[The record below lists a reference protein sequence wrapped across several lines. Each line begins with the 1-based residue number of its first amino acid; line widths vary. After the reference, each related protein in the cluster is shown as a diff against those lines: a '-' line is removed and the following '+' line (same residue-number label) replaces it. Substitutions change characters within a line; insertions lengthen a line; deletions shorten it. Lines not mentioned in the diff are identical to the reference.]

1 MKRLVKITPFK
12 LSMLI
17 TGWAVISYIA
27 GFPFFETMELKSLDF
42 RFNTRGEIK
51 PGPEVAIVTIDEK
64 SLDNLGRWPW
74 PRKTIA
80 ELIDTLSDYDV
91 NSVGFDVVFAEPD
104 HNSESIAINEIK
116 NKLESLEIHDKK
128 LTSYLDK
135 KIIEEDND
143 ALLADAIKRSGKVV
157 LGYFFHTSDEDLKH
171 LGEVE
176 VEGDKYLKKSAYS
189 SVRYLSKEATNID
202 FTMPVFSLESNLE
215 QFSKGAADFG
225 YFNVFPDLDGTIR
238 WVPLLLKYGSNY
250 FPPLSLQLARKY
262 LGDKQ
267 LTIIVAEY
275 GVESVMLGDMEIPT
289 NEGGGLLVNYRG
301 GNKTFPHYSVYDVIN
316 KKIPKEALKDKIIL
330 IGATAI
336 GIYDM
341 RVAPF
346 SSVFPGVEIHANV
359 IDNILH
365 QDFLFRPGWIG
376 AIDILIIIAAGL
388 ILGVL
393 LPRFG
398 PVAGAFATL
407 AIFASFTAG
416 NLFLFTDKG
425 IWLNFVYPSISILTI
440 YTSVTLL
447 RYMTEEKE
455 KKKVRNAFQYYMTS
469 SVVNEVLKDSD
480 KLKLGGEK
488 KVLSVLFSDIRGF
501 TTISEQM
508 TPEMLVHFLNE
519 YLTVMTDI
527 VFKHDGVLDKY
538 MGDAIMA
545 MYGAPLE
552 QKDHPL
558 RACRTALD
566 MMKALKHLH
575 KSWEKQGLPQ
585 IDIGLGISTGPM
597 VVGNMGSERRFDY
610 TVMGDT
616 VNLGSRLEA
625 INKMYGTNIIISEE
639 TYSAVRDHFICR
651 ELDAVRV
658 KGKDRPVKIYEL
670 MAETG
675 SDERYLEFAR
685 RFEAALGLYREMKWQ
700 EAIAVFED
708 IFKIRPKDPASE
720 MYIKRCHALY
730 KAPPAA
736 DWDGVFIMTTK

>member
-1 MKRLVKITPFK
+1 MKSLVKITPFR
-12 LSMLI
+12 LSLLI

-27 GFPFFETMELKSLDF
+27 GFSFFETMELKSLDF

-74 PRKTIA
+74 PRKKIA
-80 ELIDTLSDYDV
+80 DLIDALSDYGV

-116 NKLESLEIHDKK
+116 SKIDSLEINNKK
-128 LTSYLDK
+128 LISYLDK
-135 KIIEEDND
+135 KAREEDND
-143 ALLADAIKRSGKVV
+143 ALLADAIKRSGRVV

-171 LGEVE
+171 LGEAKIE
-176 VEGDKYLKKSAYS
+176 EDEYLKKSAYS
-189 SVRYLSKEATNID
+189 SVRYLSKEATNTD
-202 FTMPVFSLESNLE
+202 FTTAVFSLESNLPR
-215 QFSKGAADFG
+215 FSREAAGFG
-225 YFNVFPDLDGTIR
+225 YFNVFPDFDGTIR
-238 WVPLLLKYGSNY
+238 WVPLLLKYGNDY

-267 LTIIVAEY
+267 LTIVAAEY
-275 GVESVMLGDMEIPT
+275 GVESVMLGDIEIPT
-289 NEGGGLLVNYRG
+289 NEGGGLLINYRG

-316 KKIPKEALKDKIIL
+316 KKIPKEALEDKIIL

-346 SSVFPGVEIHANV
+346 SNVFPGVEVHANV

-365 QDFLFRPGWIG
+365 QDFLFRPGWVG
-376 AIDILIIIAAGL
+376 AIDILIIIAAGF
-388 ILGVL
+388 ILGGL
-393 LPRFG
+393 LPRLG
-398 PVAGAFATL
+398 PVAGAFAAL
-407 AIFASFTAG
+407 AILTSFTAG

-440 YTSVTLL
+440 YTSITLL

-501 TTISEQM
+501 TNISEQM

-527 VFKHDGVLDKY
+527 VFDHDGVLDKY

-552 QKDHPL
+552 QKDHPV
-558 RACRTALD
+558 RACKTALD

-575 KSWEKQGLPQ
+575 KSWEKQGLPK

-625 INKMYGTNIIISEE
+625 INKMYGTNIIISEG
-639 TYSAVRDHFICR
+639 TYSAVRDFFICR

-670 MAETG
+670 MAEAG
-675 SDERYLEFAR
+675 SDERYLELSR
-685 RFEAALGLYREMKWQ
+685 RFEAALDLYRTMKWQ
-700 EAIAVFED
+700 EAISAFQE

-720 MYIKRCHALY
+720 MYIKRCHALA

-736 DWDGVFIMTTK
+736 DWDGVFTMTTK